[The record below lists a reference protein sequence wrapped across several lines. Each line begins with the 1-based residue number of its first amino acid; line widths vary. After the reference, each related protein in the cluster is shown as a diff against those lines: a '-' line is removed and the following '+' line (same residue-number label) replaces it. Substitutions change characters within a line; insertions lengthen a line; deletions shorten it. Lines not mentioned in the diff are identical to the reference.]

1 MSLCQQLNLLKIES
15 MLSFILLKYE
25 PVSAISFT
33 QFWANI
39 SNYFTQ
45 VWASVS
51 NSFTQVWASVKY
63 SWPVFMPSIRNPTV
77 RPCDNLNAI
86 AQCPYFFQ
94 SINILDPWEAHY
106 SLVMPDIR
114 VPFYFTLPTLFII
127 IFTVHHTARIRIADH
142 SNTKLHIFAYY
153 KCEMWKPF
161 IYANLVILATPA
173 RIIGHQVVCLGH
185 LGGFVAF

>member
-1 MSLCQQLNLLKIES
+1 MSPCQQLILLKIES
-15 MLSFILLKYE
+15 MLAIILLKYE

-77 RPCDNLNAI
+77 RPSDNLNAI
-86 AQCPYFFQ
+86 AQCPYFFKALISRAQ
-94 SINILDPWEAHY
+94 EENFCFPK
-106 SLVMPDIR
+106 
-114 VPFYFTLPTLFII
+114 FI
-127 IFTVHHTARIRIADH
+127 F
-142 SNTKLHIFAYY
+142 
-153 KCEMWKPF
+153 
-161 IYANLVILATPA
+161 
-173 RIIGHQVVCLGH
+173 
-185 LGGFVAF
+185 